1 VSVLFVN
8 MLNARFIDEIYG
20 GYGDG
25 GGGGAVPDPAAHAL
39 EQQQP
44 VNGLPPTHNGGNS
57 SSSGSGSGSFVGS
70 LLRKGILWCIIAA
83 IAAIG
88 IAATYISIR
97 FKLIDAHS
105 NDNKLELE
113 EKNTAKQKFVLQ
125 GVGAGIAAA
134 TILLVVT
141 RIAVKWHF

>member
-1 VSVLFVN
+1 

-25 GGGGAVPDPAAHAL
+25 GGGVGGAGVVTEPAPAANAL
-39 EQQQP
+39 EQQQH
-44 VNGLPPTHNGGNS
+44 VNGLLPTHNGGNGS
-57 SSSGSGSGSFVGS
+57 SSSGSGSFVGS
-70 LLRKGILWCIIAA
+70 LLRKGILWCIIAT